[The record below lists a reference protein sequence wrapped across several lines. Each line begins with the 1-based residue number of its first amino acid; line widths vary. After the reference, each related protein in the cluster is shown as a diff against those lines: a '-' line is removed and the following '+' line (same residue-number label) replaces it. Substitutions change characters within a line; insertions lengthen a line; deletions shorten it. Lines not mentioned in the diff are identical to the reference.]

1 MTPCPDRGR
10 RSEIGETL
18 AEVLVALA
26 ILSVAVVTIVGS
38 MGTAVTIAT
47 RHRTQTVAGTI
58 LLSAADA
65 VKDQARNPYAQCPAS
80 YDPTTGVGVPSGWA
94 VAVPG
99 GGVLYW
105 DATALAFQSSCP
117 ATDGMLQKVTVRV
130 TAPNGYVDKVDV
142 VKRNPA

>member
-1 MTPCPDRGR
+1 M
-10 RSEIGETL
+10 
-18 AEVLVALA
+18 LV
-26 ILSVAVVTIVGS
+26 SPVSSMVASGF
-38 MGTAVTIAT
+38 
-47 RHRTQTVAGTI
+47 
-58 LLSAADA
+58 DA
-65 VKDQARNPYAQCPAS
+65 
-80 YDPTTGVGVPSGWA
+80 GVGVPSGWA